1 MKKIQF
7 DPKYITQCKYI
18 IDLMISTNCNFRCSY
33 CDTRHEYPNYKPIKL
48 EHSFKFIDD
57 ISVLNNVNL
66 SLVGGEPTLYK
77 ELNSIID
84 YSEDKVQEL
93 ELYTNGSVN
102 LEKFHLN
109 NLKTIISIH
118 PHFYKRYRGQILR
131 NIQYLESCG
140 FNFQIRL
147 MLEPQ
152 DLTLIMNDLNKYDV
166 INFRIFD
173 PYTNQFL
180 LTNYTENNKVIFVGD
195 DLISIDDY
203 IKKYYKP
210 KKPYLCLMNS
220 FLVLPNGN
228 VEKYCTTEDK
238 VIGNLF
244 DKNVFK
250 DLKVSLKE
258 CKQTKGCIEIEMT
271 KYARI

>member
-1 MKKIQF
+1 M
-7 DPKYITQCKYI
+7 
-18 IDLMISTNCNFRCSY
+18 LSTNCNFRCSY

-48 EHSFKFIDD
+48 EHAFKFIDD

-77 ELNSIID
+77 DLNSVID
-84 YSEDKVQEL
+84 YSVDKIQEL

-109 NLKTIISIH
+109 NLKTVISIH
-118 PHFYKRYRGQILR
+118 PFFYKRYRNQILR
-131 NIQYLESCG
+131 NIQYLETCG

-173 PYTNQFL
+173 PCTNQFI
-180 LTNYTENNKVIFVGD
+180 LTNYTENNKVIFVGN

-203 IKKYYKP
+203 IKKYHKP

-220 FLVLPNGN
+220 FLILPNGN

-250 DLKVSLKE
+250 DLKIALKE